1 MKRENPAL
9 TDEILKKTRLEFKH
23 YCDNFMV
30 DTAFGEVHRRT
41 LSNIVIV
48 TDFIIMVIFL
58 LNGVYMDR
66 QINNLA

>member
-1 MKRENPAL
+1 MKSEDPDL

-23 YCDNFMV
+23 YCENFMV

-48 TDFIIMVIFL
+48 FDFIIMVVFV
-58 LNGVYMDR
+58 LNGLFMKKR
-66 QINNLA
+66 I